1 MICSMFGHRDCSDD
15 IYLYLRRAMEIL
27 IEDFGVTCFYIGYNG
42 NFDKIAYYTLSELV
56 KEYEHVKFRV
66 VAAYMPRSLSLALK
80 ENSLLITYPEGFEDI
95 PKSVAIPR
103 RNRWMVEQS
112 DFVLG
117 YVKFPFGGAATAF
130 DYAKKKKKQCF
141 NLASPDTDT
150 QFGKAWHDDFEVTE
164 IIDAV
169 VELQRSPL
177 NKEEREY
184 YLNLFPID
192 KNE

>member
-56 KEYEHVKFRV
+56 KEYEH
-66 VAAYMPRSLSLALK
+66 
-80 ENSLLITYPEGFEDI
+80 
-95 PKSVAIPR
+95 
-103 RNRWMVEQS
+103 
-112 DFVLG
+112 
-117 YVKFPFGGAATAF
+117 VKFPFGGAATAF